1 VKKRVAN
8 PVGSRDNSITLGQE
22 KTMKLLRFGPPG
34 HEKPG
39 LLDAEGNIRDASG
52 LIADLAGEALGS
64 ASLARLKEV
73 DPKTLPLVPPGQRI
87 GPCVGKVGNFIAIG
101 LNYAD
106 HAAETGAAIPA
117 EPIVFNK
124 APSCIVGPDDDVI
137 IPRGS
142 VKTDWEVELAIVIGN
157 RASYVGANEALDF
170 VAGYCV
176 CNDVSEREYQIERG
190 GTWTKGKGCP
200 TFGPLGPW
208 LVTKDEIPDPQ
219 NLSMFLD
226 VNGERRQKGST
237 RTMIFNVA
245 KIVSYV
251 SHFMILEP
259 GDVITTGTP
268 PGVGMGMIPQQYLK
282 PGDTMRLG
290 IEGLGEQ
297 NQRVVAF
304 EQKGIDTS
312 AAKS

>member
-1 VKKRVAN
+1 
-8 PVGSRDNSITLGQE
+8 
-22 KTMKLLRFGPPG
+22 MKLVRFGASG

-39 LLDAEGNIRDASG
+39 LLDADGNIRDVSG
-52 LIADLAGEALGS
+52 VISDVAGEALGS
-64 ASLARLKEV
+64 ASLAKLKAV
-73 DPKTLPLVPPGQRI
+73 DPKSLPLIPAGQRI

-124 APSCIVGPDDDVI
+124 APSCIVGPNDDVV

-157 RASYVGANEALDF
+157 RASYVGVNDALEF

-176 CNDVSEREYQIERG
+176 CNDVSEREYQLERG

-208 LVTKDEIPDPQ
+208 LVTKDEIPEPQ

-304 EQKGIDTS
+304 EQKGAETS
-312 AAKS
+312 VARG

>member
-1 VKKRVAN
+1 
-8 PVGSRDNSITLGQE
+8 
-22 KTMKLLRFGPPG
+22 M
-34 HEKPG
+34 
-39 LLDAEGNIRDASG
+39 DAEGNIRDLSG
-52 LIADLAGEALGS
+52 LIPGHRRRGALS
-64 ASLARLKEV
+64 RQPRPAKE
-73 DPKTLPLVPPGQRI
+73 PSTRNRCRSWPAGQRI
-87 GPCVGKVGNFIAIG
+87 GACVGNVGNFIAIG

-106 HAAETGAAIPA
+106 HAAETGAPIPA
-117 EPIVFNK
+117 EPIMFNK
-124 APSCIVGPDDDVI
+124 APSCIVGPNDDVV

-142 VKTDWEVELAIVIGN
+142 QKTDWEVELAIVIGE
-157 RASYVGANEALDF
+157 RASYVGANEAARF

-176 CNDVSEREYQIERG
+176 CNDVSEREYQLERG

-208 LVTKDEIPDPQ
+208 LVTRDEIPDPQ
-219 NLSMFLD
+219 NLSLWLD
-226 VNGERRQKGST
+226 VNGERGSDGST
-237 RTMIFNVA
+237 STMIFNVA

-268 PGVGMGMIPQQYLK
+268 PGVGMGMIPQRISEA
-282 PGDTMRLG
+282 GDTMRLG

-304 EQKGIDTS
+304 EQKAVGTS
-312 AAKS
+312 ANA